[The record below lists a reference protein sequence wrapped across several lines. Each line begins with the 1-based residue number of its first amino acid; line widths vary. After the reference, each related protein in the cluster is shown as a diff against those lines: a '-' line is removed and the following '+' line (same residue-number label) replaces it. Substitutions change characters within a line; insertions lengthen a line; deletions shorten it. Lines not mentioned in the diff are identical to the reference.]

1 MRCSEK
7 RTPILDHVIDITDG
21 QRTVG
26 HIPPCDTIILRHEH
40 AVHRR
45 RIELAPDLTH
55 GTHIRERA
63 NRSQPIPRSTLIGTQ
78 EGTTPAGTGHH
89 TDPQQTK
96 TVQIAAEGSHRLP
109 TLSKC
114 ACKRQDK
121 GGKDEMQKKLDFH
134 MSLYDIRIDAYPVQR
149 KRFDM
154 QTQALTI
161 SPKYQVVI
169 PQEVREKFGLLP
181 GQLVRWIIHDGM
193 LVLVPVLSID
203 DLRGYLKDHDIRLI
217 RDKEKFEA

>member
-1 MRCSEK
+1 
-7 RTPILDHVIDITDG
+7 
-21 QRTVG
+21 
-26 HIPPCDTIILRHEH
+26 
-40 AVHRR
+40 
-45 RIELAPDLTH
+45 
-55 GTHIRERA
+55 
-63 NRSQPIPRSTLIGTQ
+63 
-78 EGTTPAGTGHH
+78 
-89 TDPQQTK
+89 
-96 TVQIAAEGSHRLP
+96 
-109 TLSKC
+109 
-114 ACKRQDK
+114 
-121 GGKDEMQKKLDFH
+121 MQKKLDFH
-134 MSLYDIRIDAYPVQR
+134 MSLYDIRIDTHPVQR